1 MDPSVSL
8 PWRRSVHL
16 AHLLMVKH
24 LISQE
29 GLEEVQYDS
38 HSEDVHAHVQRRLYA
53 LWPRRQQP
61 SLQQRQSI

>member
-1 MDPSVSL
+1 MNPSVSL
-8 PWRRSVHL
+8 PWIRSVHM

-24 LISQE
+24 LINQE
-29 GLEEVQYDS
+29 GLAEVQYDS
-38 HSEDVHAHVQRRLYA
+38 RSEDVHVQRRLYV

>member
-1 MDPSVSL
+1 M
-8 PWRRSVHL
+8 

-38 HSEDVHAHVQRRLYA
+38 HSEDVHAVVQRLLDA
-53 LWPRRQQP
+53 L
-61 SLQQRQSI
+61 